1 MQQRD
6 HHDGALAG
14 ATASAS
20 DERRRRRQVTAA
32 CMAAILVTG
41 VQGTIVATAAPTIV
55 AHLGDIRLVGW
66 VFAAFFLTLAV
77 TTPIYGRLS
86 DVYGRK
92 RVFLAGTSVFVVGS
106 LACGFADGMVTLTAF
121 RALQGIGAGAIQ
133 PIATT
138 VIGDIYPPAERA
150 RLQGAIS
157 GMFGIASLVG
167 PVLGAFIVE
176 YLPWG
181 WVFWINV
188 PFAVLAMAMI
198 ARFFDEKPLTR
209 RHRLDGFSAVLLM
222 LGTGSL
228 LILVMELVTLPLWSA
243 GTLLAIAVLAL
254 AAFALY
260 ERRIPEP
267 VIPAS
272 LWQNRIVVTA
282 SLGSFLI
289 GSIFMCTVVILPT
302 YIQGVMAYTALVA
315 GVVLTAQSVCWSV
328 GATISGRL
336 MVRTSYRTCAV
347 AGACCMMAGS
357 VALAA
362 LDPRIGLIAIAVA
375 ACAVGIGIGFSSVTY
390 MVSTQA
396 NVAHGTRGAATS
408 TVLFSRLI
416 GQALGSAL
424 GGAILNVYVARSVP
438 GLGEALNKLL
448 TPALRD
454 TMAAAEMASALSVV
468 GAAAQTVFLLVGM
481 LAACAL
487 VVALVMPRGLGPVS
501 SVDSP

>member
-6 HHDGALAG
+6 QHDGARAAAPG
-14 ATASAS
+14 TVS

-32 CMAAILVTG
+32 CMAAIFVTG
-41 VQGTIVATAAPTIV
+41 MQGTIVATAAPTIV
-55 AHLGDIRLVGW
+55 SHLGDIRLVGW

-106 LACGFADGMVTLTAF
+106 LACGFADGMVALTAY

-157 GMFGIASLVG
+157 GTFGIASLIG

-181 WVFWINV
+181 FVFWINV

-198 ARFFDEKPLTR
+198 ARFFDERPLTR
-209 RHRLDGFSAVLLM
+209 RHRLDAFGAVLLV
-222 LGTGSL
+222 LGTGTL
-228 LILVMELVTLPLWSA
+228 LVVVMEFATLTPWTAGALLVT
-243 GTLLAIAVLAL
+243 AVVAL

-267 VIPAS
+267 IIPAS

-302 YIQGVMAYTALVA
+302 YIQGVMAYSALIA
-315 GVVLTAQSVCWSV
+315 GIVLTAQSVCWSV

-336 MVRTSYRTCAV
+336 MVHTSYRTCAV
-347 AGACCMMAGS
+347 VGACCMIGGS

-362 LDPRIGLIAIAVA
+362 FDPRIGLIAIAGA
-375 ACAVGIGIGFSSVTY
+375 ACVVGIGIGFSSVTY

-396 NVAHGTRGAATS
+396 NVGHSTRGTATS

-424 GGAILNVYVARSVP
+424 GGAILNVYVARSTP
-438 GLGEALNKLL
+438 GVGEALNRLL
-448 TPALRD
+448 APTLRD
-454 TMAAAEMASALSVV
+454 PMAAAEMASALLVV
-468 GAAAQTVFLLVGM
+468 GAASQTVFLLVGM

-487 VVALVMPRGLGPVS
+487 VVALVLPRRLGPAS
-501 SVDSP
+501 SVASA